1 MSLFLHNLVVLV
13 CSTLDCNTTQADE
26 VLHLLQTFKWD
37 ADALVLSL
45 IAAPHS
51 RDLSSPLPPTLH
63 PTLSPTRTL
72 SSPSSQRLSPSN
84 CISLNQRKFRC
95 LSSVMRRLKL
105 RDVRAGTTSKD
116 QWVPSRCACG
126 SVTRPSDMFALTQC
140 SHWRCR
146 NCWVGVITSSLH
158 YTETEGSGSPSS
170 KRDEAALWKC
180 PHTDPLGH
188 RCDALLGGEFASHLL
203 GPSYASVRRSYYLSE
218 LRTCASRLS
227 TPMLS
232 SGTGSHCTSISICP
246 SLAGAAVMSWWAAV
260 THSSRRP
267 SPGETSTSPSR
278 TMSVG
283 SHEDAWERERDN
295 NGSETP
301 SSIVKTMVICKRL
314 LDARSSA
321 ETRCVEAAVAA
332 DHALDGP
339 SFIRFHALSDQY
351 ALIASA
357 SSVLSQVYI
366 LLSFEAECSEECN
379 IDKTGKGRST
389 FEDNEHHRTD
399 RECFTDT
406 CSLLH
411 LMGAMEK
418 LIISF
423 SEAVTKLSVLRSLD
437 PQFQGPQTRA
447 LTTQIRIM
455 TAALRR
461 LLWDLCNRVSST
473 HKYVKNQ

>member
-1 MSLFLHNLVVLV
+1 MVLV
-13 CSTLDCNTTQADE
+13 CATIDCNTTQADE
-26 VLHLLQTFKWD
+26 ILHLLQLFKWD

-51 RDLSSPLPPTLH
+51 RDLPPTL
-63 PTLSPTRTL
+63 LSTRTL
-72 SSPSSQRLSPSN
+72 SIPSPQRQFPSN
-84 CISLNQRKFRC
+84 CISLSPNQRKFRC

-105 RDVRAGTTSKD
+105 RDVTAGTTSTD
-116 QWVPSRCACG
+116 QWVPSKCACG
-126 SVTRPSDMFALTQC
+126 SVTRPSDMFSLTQC

-146 NCWVGVITSSLH
+146 NCWVGVITSSLRF
-158 YTETEGSGSPSS
+158 TETEGSECPLS
-170 KRDEAALWKC
+170 KRNEAVLWKC
-180 PHTDPLGH
+180 PHTDSSGH

-203 GPSYASVRRSYYLSE
+203 GSSCASVRRSYYLSE
-218 LRTCASRLS
+218 LRTCASKLS
-227 TPMLS
+227 TRILRDGTS
-232 SGTGSHCTSISICP
+232 SSCTSISICP

-267 SPGETSTSPSR
+267 STGETSTSPSR
-278 TMSVG
+278 TTSVG
-283 SHEDAWERERDN
+283 SHDDAWEKDN
-295 NGSETP
+295 NGSGTP
-301 SSIVKTMVICKRL
+301 NSIVKSMVICKRL

-357 SSVLSQVYI
+357 SSVLSQVHI
-366 LLSFEAECSEECN
+366 LLSFEAECGEECD
-379 IDKTGKGRST
+379 IDKAGKGRST
-389 FEDNEHHRTD
+389 SEDNEHHRTD

-406 CSLLH
+406 SSLLH
-411 LMGAMEK
+411 LMGATEK

-423 SEAVTKLSVLRSLD
+423 SEAVTKLSALRSLD